1 MIQAIAILCLAVYG
15 ALISLIVGMKL
26 EYGKKYD
33 VSDSKTGLLFSGF
46 MLAGAIGVIF
56 LSSMIDILG
65 YRTVTIFGFFFT
77 SVALLML
84 AMARNYTWTLAMYI
98 ILSIGAMCIISTGN
112 TILPQVLFGGE
123 NESAATNLGNA
134 FYGVGAF
141 LVSYTLT
148 GALRKFGQKATIT
161 FFALIL
167 MAIAIMAF
175 FAEFPVNES
184 TFSFKDLPAVLT
196 NPIFILA
203 LAANF
208 FGAGVENG
216 VNSWANTYMS
226 RLGADDQTANRSL
239 SVFFVAVF
247 VSRLIAATFVTPAN
261 TPIVLLGIAV
271 ISVVVLSVMIATS
284 SHKIGLVCVGL
295 MGMLMG
301 SVCPDVFGFMFSNTD
316 PAYHGTAF
324 GILFATGLAGA
335 SVISGLVGMVT
346 RKRSFKFGFVVNIAG
361 SVLLAACA
369 IIAAVIGA

>member
-26 EYGKKYD
+26 EFGKKYN

-56 LSSMIDILG
+56 LSSMIDVLG
-65 YRTVTIFGFFFT
+65 YRTVTIFGFCFT
-77 SVALLML
+77 SVALLIL
-84 AMARNYTWTLAMYI
+84 AMTKSYRSTLAMYI

-141 LVSYTLT
+141 WVSYTLT
-148 GALRKFGQKATIT
+148 GALRKFGQKATIS
-161 FFALIL
+161 FFAVIV
-167 MAIAIMAF
+167 MAVAVLSI

-239 SVFFVAVF
+239 SVFFVAVL
-247 VSRLIAATFVTPAN
+247 VSRLIAATFVTPEN
-261 TPIVLLGIAV
+261 TPLVLLGIAI
-271 ISVVVLSVMIATS
+271 ISVAVLTVMIITS
-284 SHKIGLVCVGL
+284 SHKVGLVCVGL

-301 SVCPDVFGFMFSNTD
+301 SVCPDIFGYMFSHTD

-335 SVISGLVGMVT
+335 SVISALVGAMT
-346 RKRSFKFGFVVNIAG
+346 RKRSFKFGFIVNIAG

-369 IIAAVIGA
+369 IIATLI

>member
-1 MIQAIAILCLAVYG
+1 MIQTIAILCLAVYG

-26 EYGKKYD
+26 EYGKKYN

-46 MLAGAIGVIF
+46 MLAGSIGVIF

-65 YRTVTIFGFFFT
+65 FRTVTIFGFFFT
-77 SVALLML
+77 SVTLLML
-84 AMARNYTWTLAMYI
+84 ALAKSYKWTLAMYI
-98 ILSIGAMCIISTGN
+98 MLSIGAMCIISTGN
-112 TILPQVLFGGE
+112 TILPKVLFGGE

-148 GALRKFGQKATIT
+148 GALRRFGQKAVIS
-161 FFALIL
+161 FFAMIV
-167 MAIAIMAF
+167 MAVAVLSF

-184 TFSFKDLPAVLT
+184 TFKFEDLPAVLT
-196 NPIFILA
+196 SPVFILA

-239 SVFFVAVF
+239 SVFFVAVLIA
-247 VSRLIAATFVTPAN
+247 RLIAATFVTPAN
-261 TPIVLLGIAV
+261 TPMVLLVIAV
-271 ISVVVLSVMIATS
+271 ISIAVLSVMIATS
-284 SHKIGLVCVGL
+284 NHKIGLVCVGV
-295 MGMLMG
+295 MGILMG
-301 SVCPDVFGFMFSNTD
+301 SVCPDIFAYMFSHTD

-335 SVISGLVGMVT
+335 SVISALVGIVT
-346 RKRSFKFGFVVNIAG
+346 RKHSFKFGFIVNIAG
-361 SVLLAACA
+361 SALLAACA
-369 IIAAVIGA
+369 IIAALV

>member
-26 EYGKKYD
+26 EFGKKYNL
-33 VSDSKTGLLFSGF
+33 SDDKVGLLFSSF

-65 YRTVTIFGFFFT
+65 HRTVTIFGFTFT
-77 SVALLML
+77 AIALFML
-84 AMARNYTWTLAMYI
+84 GLTRTYRQTLAMYI

-148 GALRKFGQKATIT
+148 GVLKTFGQKKTLG
-161 FFALIL
+161 FFAIL
-167 MAIAIMAF
+167 VLAVAVLSL

-184 TFSFKDLPAVLT
+184 SFEFSDLPAVLT
-196 NPIFILA
+196 EPIFILA

-226 RLGADDQTANRSL
+226 RLGADDTLANRSL
-239 SVFFVAVF
+239 SAFFIAVLI
-247 VSRLIAATFVTPAN
+247 SRLIAATFVTPLN
-261 TPIVLLGIAV
+261 TPAILTGIALTSIV
-271 ISVVVLSVMIATS
+271 VMIVMISTRS
-284 SHKIGLVCVGL
+284 RRVGIICVAL
-295 MGMLMG
+295 MGLLMG
-301 SVCPDVFGFMFSNTD
+301 SVCPDIFGYMFSNTD

-324 GILFATGLAGA
+324 GILFATGLAGG
-335 SVISGLVGMVT
+335 SVISGLVGAVAK
-346 RKRSFKFGFVVNIAG
+346 KRDFKYGFIVNIAG
-361 SVLLAACA
+361 AFLLGICA
-369 IIAAVIGA
+369 TTAMFL